1 MELQKLMIIKKQ
13 TKELPLALILKS
25 MLLSL
30 VTWSLWGYT
39 VYAIIR
45 YSQKIFTNPV
55 FEHYFFADI
64 VVFMFASSVAL
75 LVIAIVWSFIAKPSK
90 RLVLHHQN

>member
-13 TKELPLALILKS
+13 AKELPLALILKS
-25 MLLSL
+25 MFLSL

-39 VYAIIR
+39 AYAIAR

-55 FEHYFFADI
+55 FEHYFFSDI

-75 LVIAIVWSFIAKPSK
+75 LVIAIIWSFIAKPSK
-90 RLVLHHQN
+90 RFI